1 MISNCIPY
9 VPTLQEVLD
18 SHKQVFSDTLGTLKN
33 YKVKFYLEK
42 QAKPYFLKASPP
54 PLALYDE
61 VAMEPDKLQA
71 EGIVIPTR
79 FSKWA
84 TPIMPVVK
92 HDRSIRICSDFK
104 QRVNKSVRT
113 KVDLLPRRII
123 YLFVRWTRLSPPWI
137 SPICICS

>member
-1 MISNCIPY
+1 
-9 VPTLQEVLD
+9 
-18 SHKQVFSDTLGTLKN
+18 
-33 YKVKFYLEK
+33 
-42 QAKPYFLKASPP
+42 
-54 PLALYDE
+54 
-61 VAMEPDKLQA
+61 MEPDKLQA

-84 TPIMPVVK
+84 TLIMPVVK

-113 KVDLLPRRII
+113 KVDLLPQRII